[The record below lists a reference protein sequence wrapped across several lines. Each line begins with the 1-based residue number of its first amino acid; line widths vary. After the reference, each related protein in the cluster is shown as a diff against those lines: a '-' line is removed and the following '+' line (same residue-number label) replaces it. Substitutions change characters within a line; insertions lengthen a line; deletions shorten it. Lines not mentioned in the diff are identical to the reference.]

1 MDIPPPHPP
10 SEDQPQPQPEDQP
23 RPPQPEDQPRPP
35 QPEDQPRPPQ
45 DDEPQPEDAPPS
57 ANDGPSLVKSAEP
70 TASEPTTPEWA
81 APTGPAPDPTVSG
94 LPSYPQP
101 PAGPQPPYG
110 QAPHGQPPFPPPGP
124 YGQPPYGQPPY
135 AQGPYPPPPYQ
146 QYWYP
151 PPPPQ
156 SMNGMAIASFVLAVS
171 CIPVFG
177 VVFGIVA
184 LAQIRKRGQQGKALA
199 VSGIAVSGVATL
211 FLAVV
216 ITLGV
221 VGALNS
227 GTRTD
232 DLRTGQCFNLHGDSL
247 SESSGESKGVDVV
260 PCAEEHD
267 AETFG
272 VTSLSDASSDY
283 PGDDAVQTMADTK
296 CNVLAEDYLDGSGRS
311 VDSLSIYYSLPRESG
326 WSNGDRRVT
335 CFFGDGGRKMTGS
348 VKASSGDSGTN
359 A

>member
-1 MDIPPPHPP
+1 MDIPPPQPPPPPTPQPP
-10 SEDQPQPQPEDQP
+10 SDDQP
-23 RPPQPEDQPRPP
+23 
-35 QPEDQPRPPQ
+35 
-45 DDEPQPEDAPPS
+45 S
-57 ANDGPSLVKSAEP
+57 AA
-70 TASEPTTPEWA
+70 
-81 APTGPAPDPTVSG
+81 SG
-94 LPSYPQP
+94 LPSDPRP
-101 PAGPQPPYG
+101 HAGPQPQAGQQGPFG
-110 QAPHGQPPFPPPGP
+110 QAPFGQAPYGQPPFPPQDA
-124 YGQPPYGQPPY
+124 YGQGP
-135 AQGPYPPPPYQ
+135 QGPYPPPYQ

-151 PPPPQ
+151 PPPAP

-171 CIPVFG
+171 CVPVLG

-199 VSGIAVSGVATL
+199 IAGVSVSGVATL
-211 FLAVV
+211 FLAVM

-221 VGALNS
+221 TGALDN

-232 DLRTGQCFNLHGDSL
+232 DLRTGQCFNLHGDPL

-272 VTSLSDASSDY
+272 VTSLSHASSEY
-283 PGDDAVQTMADTK
+283 PGDSAAETMADSQ
-296 CNVLAEDYLDGSGRS
+296 CRVLAEDYLKDSDRS
-311 VDSLSIYYSLPRESG
+311 IDLLDIYYSLPRESG
-326 WSNGDRRVT
+326 WSRGDRRVT

-348 VKASSGDSGTN
+348 VKSSPGDPGAS